1 MHLGSLVEVLKGFKR
16 KQTYFGCFFWIWDN
30 FEDPALIVFVEHVEL
45 DFYVLLVAN
54 WNMFYHEVGC
64 TWTASRDTCEIS
76 YAQKLRLKWIE
87 MVGFNF

>member
-16 KQTYFGCFFWIWDN
+16 KQTYFGCFFKIWDN

-54 WNMFYHEVGC
+54 
-64 TWTASRDTCEIS
+64 
-76 YAQKLRLKWIE
+76 
-87 MVGFNF
+87 